1 MKQVSRGSLFERI
14 ASFIVGKRS
23 MIFLIYIAVIVF
35 SLVSMGW
42 VEIENDVT
50 NYLDENTEIR
60 QGIEAMT
67 GNFTVYSTAQVM
79 VKNVTYEKAVA
90 LSEEIAKIEGISTV
104 MIPLDDQHYKDA
116 CALMDVNFAGT
127 DSSQISKDALQAI
140 RDTLADYD
148 HYIYTTIGQDL
159 NAMLADEML
168 VIGIVAVIIV
178 LVVLTLTSRSY
189 AEVAVLLLNFGVAAI
204 MNLGTHFICGK
215 ISFISNS
222 VAVVLQL
229 ALAIDYAIILC
240 HRYCDEREKMPARE
254 AVISALSQAIPEIG
268 ASSLTTISGLVA
280 LSFMGFKIGMDMSIV
295 LIKSIILSLL
305 SVFTLMPGLLLLFA
319 PLMDKTRHKKL
330 LPNMSFLGKFAVK
343 MRRVLPILFILL
355 LIGAFYLSSQCPFTY
370 SMNDI
375 KTTKMN
381 EDQVAYF
388 EIKDTFGSNNLVAL
402 IVPVGDYKAEAAILE
417 ELSTYPEVK
426 STLGLATIEA
436 IGGYRLGDAL
446 NPRQFSE
453 LIGLD
458 YEVALALYTL
468 HATEYSQYGE
478 ILTGMQEYSV
488 PLFDMFMFLKDQLE
502 NANIDLGSIAGEDM
516 GSMLD
521 QLNMAKE
528 QMQSAQ
534 YSRMVV
540 YLSLPEEGE
549 ETYAF
554 LQTIRDVIGKHY
566 DSDYYVIGNSTSSR
580 DLAASFETDNLLISI
595 LSAGFVIVVL
605 LFTFQSAGLSILLII
620 VIQGSIWINFSYPT
634 LINQP
639 LYFLGYMIVQ
649 ALQMGANIDYAI
661 VISSHYQAQKKR
673 LPHKEAIVHAVNSA
687 FPTVFTSGTIM
698 ASAGILIGNMSAQP
712 VVSIMGLCIGR
723 GTIISMV
730 LVLLVL
736 PSILVLGDSIINR
749 SSFKIKLP
757 EPQEIKSEGFVRVNG
772 HLRGTVNGVMDGM
785 FVGIIRGNVDAAVS
799 AETEVADINPEA
811 DVLLEENQGGE
822 AHETT

>member
-1 MKQVSRGSLFERI
+1 MKHKPKGSFLEKLS
-14 ASFIVGKRS
+14 AFIVGKRAI
-23 MIFLIYIAVIVF
+23 IFLVYIAAMVF
-35 SLVSMGW
+35 SFVSLGW

-50 NYLDENTEIR
+50 NYLGEDTEIR
-60 QGIEAMT
+60 QGLEAMT
-67 GNFTVYSTAQVM
+67 GNFTVYSMAQVM
-79 VKNVTYEKAVA
+79 VKHVTYEQAVE
-90 LSEEIAKIEGISTV
+90 LSQQIANIEGVTAV
-104 MIPLDDQHYKDA
+104 MIPNDVQHYKDA

-127 DSSQISKDALQAI
+127 DASQISKDALAQI
-140 RDTLADYD
+140 RETLTHYD
-148 HYIYTTIGQDL
+148 HFIHTTIGQDM
-159 NAMLADEML
+159 NAMLAEEML
-168 VIGIVAVIIV
+168 VIFIVASIII

-189 AEVAVLLLNFGVAAI
+189 AEVAVLLLNFCAAAVL
-204 MNLGTHFICGK
+204 NLGTHFLCGK

-240 HRYCDEREKMPARE
+240 HRYCDERELLPAKE
-254 AVISALSQAIPEIG
+254 AVISALSKSIPEIS
-268 ASSLTTISGLVA
+268 ASSLTTISGLAA
-280 LSFMGFKIGMDMSIV
+280 LGFMGFRIGLDMAIV
-295 LIKSIILSLL
+295 LIKSIILSLFT
-305 SVFTLMPGLLLLFA
+305 VFTLMPGLLMLFA

-330 LPNMSFLGKFAVK
+330 LPNMSFLGRFAVK
-343 MRRVLPILFILL
+343 ARRVLPLLFILL
-355 LIGAFYLSSQCPFTY
+355 LGGAFYLSSHCPFTY

-375 KTTKMN
+375 KTTKMS

-388 EIKDTFGSNNLVAL
+388 EIKDTFGTNNMVAL
-402 IVPVGDYKAEAAILE
+402 VVPVGDYKAEAAVLE
-417 ELSTYPEVK
+417 ELSGYPQVK
-426 STLGLATIEA
+426 STMGLASIEA
-436 IGGYRLGDAL
+436 IGGYRLGDEL

-458 YEVALALYTL
+458 YEVAVALYTL
-468 HATEYSQYGE
+468 HATEYSQFGQ
-478 ILTGMQEYSV
+478 IISGMHDYAV
-488 PLFDMFMFLKDQLE
+488 PLFDMFMFLKEQLE
-502 NANIDLGSIAGEDM
+502 NANISLSGIAGEEM

-540 YLSLPEEGE
+540 YLNLPEEGE

-554 LQTIRDVIGKHY
+554 LQTIRDVLGKY
-566 DSDYYVIGNSTSSR
+566 YEDDYYVVGNSTSSR

-595 LSAGFVIVVL
+595 LSAVFVILVL
-605 LFTFQSAGLSILLII
+605 LFTFRSAGLSVLLII

-634 LINQP
+634 LIHQP

-661 VISSHYQAQKKR
+661 VISSHYQEEKKHV
-673 LPHKEAIVHAVNSA
+673 PHKEAIVRAMNSA

-723 GTIISMV
+723 GTIISMI

-749 SSFKIKLP
+749 TSFRVPIPVP
-757 EPQEIKSEGFVRVNG
+757 ERKEAEGVMYVNG
-772 HLRGTVNGVMDGM
+772 RLKGNVNGQLDGT
-785 FVGIIRGNVDAAVS
+785 FHGVIRGSLEAALS
-799 AETEVADINPEA
+799 TETEIS
-811 DVLLEENQGGE
+811 EEMTQEGGDAE
-822 AHETT
+822 

>member
-1 MKQVSRGSLFERI
+1 MKQKQKGSFFEQL
-14 ASFIVGKRS
+14 AAFIVGKRAL
-23 MIFLIYIAVIVF
+23 IFLVYIAAIAFCFV
-35 SLVSMGW
+35 SLGW

-50 NYLDENTEIR
+50 NYLGEDTEIR

-79 VKNVTYEKAVA
+79 VKNVTYEKAVE
-90 LSEEIAKIEGISTV
+90 LSNLIAKIDGVTAV
-104 MIPLDDQHYKDA
+104 MMPNDQQHYKDA
-116 CALMDVNFAGT
+116 CALMDVNFSGT
-127 DSSQISKDALQAI
+127 DASQISKDALQEI
-140 RDTLADYD
+140 RNTIADYD
-148 HYIYTTIGQDL
+148 HFIHTTIGQDL
-159 NAMLADEML
+159 NAMLAEEML
-168 VIGIVAVIIV
+168 VIFIVASIII

-189 AEVAVLLLNFGVAAI
+189 AEVAVLLLNFCAAALL
-204 MNLGTHFICGK
+204 NLGTHFLCGK

-240 HRYCDEREKMPARE
+240 HRYCDEREHLPAKQ
-254 AVISALSQAIPEIG
+254 AVVAALSKAIPEIS
-268 ASSLTTISGLVA
+268 ASSLTTISGLAA
-280 LSFMGFKIGMDMSIV
+280 LGFMGFKIGLDMSIV
-295 LIKSIILSLL
+295 LIKSIFLSLL
-305 SVFTLMPGLLLLFA
+305 TVFTLMPGLLMLFA

-330 LPNMSFLGKFAVK
+330 LPDMSFLGKFAVK
-343 MRRVLPILFILL
+343 TRRVLPILFVLML
-355 LIGAFYLSSQCPFTY
+355 GGAFYLSSHCPFTY

-388 EIKDTFGSNNLVAL
+388 EIKETFGTNNLVAL
-402 IVPVGDYKAEAAILE
+402 VVPVGDYKAEAAILD
-417 ELSTYPEVK
+417 ELSTYPQVK
-426 STLGLATIEA
+426 STMGLANIEA

-468 HATEYSQYGE
+468 HAAEYSQYGD
-478 ILTGMQEYSV
+478 ILTGMHDYAV

-502 NANIDLGSIAGEDM
+502 NANISLSGIAGDDM

-528 QMQSAQ
+528 QMQSAE
-534 YSRMVV
+534 YSRMVI
-540 YLSLPEEGE
+540 YLNLPEEGE

-554 LQTIRDVIGKHY
+554 LQTIRDVAGKYY
-566 DSDYYVIGNSTSSR
+566 DGDYYVVGNSTSSR
-580 DLAASFETDNLLISI
+580 DLAASFETDNLVISI
-595 LSAGFVIVVL
+595 LSAAFVIVVL
-605 LFTFQSAGLSILLII
+605 LFTFRSVGLSVLLIL

-634 LINQP
+634 LIHQP

-661 VISSHYQAQKKR
+661 VISSHYQEQKKFM
-673 LPHKEAIVHAVNSA
+673 PHKEAIVHAMNSA

-723 GTIISMV
+723 GTIISMILV
-730 LVLLVL
+730 LVVL
-736 PSILVLGDSIINR
+736 PSILVRGDSIINR
-749 SSFKIKLP
+749 TAFRVPMPVP
-757 EPQEIKSEGFVRVNG
+757 EKREVEGVVYVNG
-772 HLRGTVNGVMDGM
+772 HLKGCVSGHMDGT
-785 FVGIIRGNVDAAVS
+785 FHGVIRGNLDAS
-799 AETEVADINPEA
+799 ISSSTEIEEEDEKKGS
-811 DVLLEENQGGE
+811 DVE
-822 AHETT
+822 